1 MDELRALKLIKE
13 RFGGE
18 SANIAVGI
26 GDDTAAFSADPD
38 KYILATTDSQV
49 QDVHFHNN
57 TITPRQLARRA
68 VAVSVSDIVAMGGRA
83 NYILATAGLSAECDE
98 DFIDSLMDGFSGAES
113 EFSVKLIGGNLTSA
127 DKIFIDITG
136 LGEVNKDLVVRRQGA
151 RKDDLI
157 FVSGTPG
164 DSALGQ
170 RLLNSTSTFNKGH
183 SYLIDRHNMP
193 SPRLMLGRE
202 LAERQYAH
210 SMIDISDGL
219 LLDLGRISTDFGFG
233 ARVDINS
240 LPLSEHYEKYVT
252 QFCDDKYELAL
263 SGGEDYELLFTAGV
277 ENREKINA
285 LSAEIGVQITE
296 IGTITDSG
304 KISMIDETGAEKK
317 ITQKGFVHFRA

>member
-18 SANIAVGI
+18 SVNIAVGI
-26 GDDTAAFSADPD
+26 GDDTAAFCADSD
-38 KYILATTDSQV
+38 KYILTTTDSQV
-49 QDVHFHNN
+49 QDVHFHKN
-57 TITPRQLARRA
+57 TITPRQLARRS
-68 VAVSVSDIVAMGGRA
+68 VAVSVSDIAAMGGRA
-83 NYILATAGLSAECDE
+83 NYILATAGFSE
-98 DFIDSLMDGFSGAES
+98 DCNEEYIDSLMDGFSDAEI

-127 DKIFIDITG
+127 DKIFLDITV
-136 LGEVNKDLVVRRQGA
+136 LGEVNKNLVVRRQGA

-157 FVSGTPG
+157 FVSGILG

-170 RLLNSTSTFNKGH
+170 RLLDSNSSFNNGY

-193 SPRLMLGRE
+193 SPRLTLGRE

-219 LLDLGRISTDFGFG
+219 LLDLGRISADLGLG
-233 ARVDINS
+233 ARVDVNS
-240 LPLSEHYEKYVT
+240 IPLSEHYEKYVT
-252 QFCDDKYELAL
+252 RFCDDKYELAL
-263 SGGEDYELLFTAGV
+263 SGGEDYELLFTTGV

-296 IGTITDSG
+296 IGTITDSA
-304 KISMIDETGAEKK
+304 KISIIDEMGVEKK
-317 ITQKGFVHFRA
+317 FTEKGFVHFRA